1 MPKPQDIFQLARQ
14 EAVRVTASPQAW
26 QSFLYTAAHNYHTTY
41 LNQLLIHAQRPDA
54 AACASMEYWN
64 KQANRLVMRGSRSI
78 TVLQRRQGV
87 AVTKPVF
94 AIGDTTLLSQTRT
107 SGPWEVT
114 DTTRPLLLQGKS
126 DDWLAAL
133 AQEGVSNDADRAR
146 RMLERNVADS
156 TLQWA
161 QPDEQMQLLQVLV
174 TQSAVYMA
182 RLRIGLPVQ
191 DEDYPAFQSVSQF
204 DTCQISLCLGGYLQA
219 AAEPMLNA
227 IGREALRLNRDS
239 IAISHEPVHNES
251 TRTQLNS
258 REEAIHHDVHEEPR
272 RLPDSEPFP
281 AEPAEPL
288 PEPLREA
295 ASGISG
301 AERADA
307 LRPTDVGGHAAD
319 ELQPNR
325 TGSTADGGQDPTR
338 ADADHPD
345 AGPQDEPAGLD
356 ADNQQPEKAGGGDN
370 PSDAVRSLTE
380 APAKAESEQAL
391 SAFALPEFPPTLLPQ
406 LLAAETSSRA
416 DNAEYFT
423 FFNKN
428 PLLID
433 RLRFVRESYK
443 DIFTELL
450 LADDTRVGFHRQD
463 NGLLVWQGAYLTRSA
478 ETLLSWRAVANAL
491 NDLIEQHELIAA
503 IDPKELP
510 QVEEQLSFELPDGS
524 PTSAEDDRFEK
535 DDFLTPEKQ
544 ETVIRSA
551 LPVAEYNAPQ
561 MDDGS
566 VITDEEVNLALAA
579 GSNFENSKFRIYQ
592 QFTTTQGDHAAFL
605 KKEYGSGGRSWD
617 YQSGAHGWVDHGPA
631 GLKLILTNEEGRF
644 ERRLLWRAA
653 AKRIAYLIEMQRFLT
668 PQELEQ
674 YSAWAAEQREPA
686 SAVRDEPSTV
696 PENRSICAE
705 GSVVYL
711 EDDHRFTV
719 ERIGQFDVHLRDEEA
734 PLFGRAISREEFQR
748 QLDANPHNGGMMLSE
763 QQHEALVQ
771 TQTEQALSY
780 IEDYLKDEFE
790 ITEPDFSDLTQID
803 LGYTTTEDEKHVIQV
818 YADLEHC
825 TVTKLV
831 DDTLYAQERY
841 GSLDDLNQAVLS
853 NLDFDSLMEIDLD
866 EAEEHEPQGN
876 ALPTDESAA
885 QAPTNYLA
893 PYEPEI
899 PTGAKAKFAAN
910 LNAIRTL
917 KQIEQRGTPATEAE
931 QDVLAG
937 YLGWGGLADAFDPNK
952 DSWHSEYE
960 QLKDLLTPEEYDAAQ
975 ESTLTAFYTPPAVIH
990 AMYRALTR
998 MGCVGGNVLEPSMGV
1013 GAFFGHRSGSF
1024 DTNNA
1029 KLYGVELDS
1038 VSGRIAQQLYQKAKI
1053 QICGYEKADLPDSF
1067 FDLAIGNVPFGQYQ
1081 VTDRQYDKLHFQI
1094 HDYFLAKTVDKLR
1107 VGGIMAFITTSGT
1120 MDKKSEG
1127 VRRYLAARCDLIG
1140 AVRLPNNINK
1150 EYDNEHPKWDFSG
1163 ETQAIAKTYEVNA
1176 DEIAAYNRTLT
1187 AAGDNKNGKGDG
1199 WQPTGRA
1206 NEYQLAEIFS
1216 NDSGNIRV
1224 QGLSYGTYLVVETTT
1239 PHDLF
1244 QAEPFLVS
1252 IDPEQDNNP
1261 WGAMATPKDSVMKA
1275 SDSYQKFTVLD
1286 EEIEVYLKITK
1297 LDTETGK
1304 PVLLPN
1310 TAFQIYWLDDNGNYR
1325 LENGKPKLVTMTDTV
1340 NGHLT
1345 KNVDTFYTNEEGIL
1359 TLPEKLPLGKYRIV
1373 ETVGPN
1379 GFYNEW
1385 ADSGNYYVDFDI
1397 STDRIYKATGD
1408 DNENGMDTL
1417 VIGEDYWN
1425 EETLGKLTI
1434 RKTGNALTGKIE
1446 TNDLIDPWM
1455 TGEAD
1460 SDFAYTLRP
1469 LAGAEYTITAAEDIY
1484 TQDRQLDAN
1493 GSRTL
1498 WYAKGDVVAVVTTGD
1513 GSADTAVFAP
1523 SRTKATYD
1531 FLSVIHDG
1539 TLGEVSIT
1547 LPLGS
1552 YHVEETKPPYGYV
1565 GTTDSY
1571 DVTFIWDS
1579 QLNDVVMAKSIVKN
1593 GDSEQHFDVVR
1604 ASEAPAELAEQQTLG
1619 FYNDREHARVGVYKI
1634 DQEAGKYLA
1643 GAVFNLYTR
1652 DDIYDVD
1659 GNKLFSAGDLIST
1672 SPETVADGYTYFNC
1686 DVPIRGE
1693 WYGQSDRLDASTNS
1707 GNYFIRELRAP
1718 LGYYLNDA
1726 EMDVTFTYDGEV
1738 LQVLD
1743 NICANKPTEMWVSK
1757 RDLTNDEELS
1767 GATLIIKD
1775 AKDNIVDTWVSTDT
1789 PHRVTGL
1796 HFDEEYT
1803 LTEKRPADGYAVAD
1817 DIVFRLE
1824 RKTDADGHEL
1834 DEADVYYLKD
1844 KKKLW
1849 FIPWEEWE
1857 LLDDAT
1863 VIMKDDITRVQIS
1876 KVDIA
1881 TGKELPGAELII
1893 KDKDGNT
1900 VAQWVSEDKPHYIE
1914 KLPAGDY
1921 KLTEITAPNGYQ
1933 IAESITFTVLP
1944 TGELQTVVMKD
1955 ARIPEET
1962 PHEDT
1967 PSNTPQ
1973 PTPGST
1979 PAPSPA
1985 PASTPTATPTPM
1997 PVIPQTGDVFPFAL
2011 LSAAVFGS
2019 IVGFGILAYKRRK
2032 SKMDESEH

>member
-1 MPKPQDIFQLARQ
+1 MPKPQDIFQLAQQ

-64 KQANRLVMRGSRSI
+64 TKANRLVMRGSRSI
-78 TVLQRRQGV
+78 TVLQRRQGM
-87 AVTKPVF
+87 AVTKPIF
-94 AIGDTTLLSQTRT
+94 TIGDTTLLSQTRT
-107 SGPWEVT
+107 GGPWEVT
-114 DTTRPLLLQGKS
+114 DTTRPLLLQGKP
-126 DDWLAAL
+126 DDWLSAL
-133 AQEGVSNDADRAR
+133 AQEGVSNEADRAR

-161 QPDEQMQLLQVLV
+161 QPDEQMQLLQALV

-182 RLRIGLPVQ
+182 LLRIGLPVR
-191 DEDYPAFQSVSQF
+191 DEDFPAFQSASQF
-204 DTCQISLCLGGYLQA
+204 DTYQISLCLGGYVQA

-239 IAISHEPVHNES
+239 IAIPHEPVHNES
-251 TRTQLNS
+251 TPTQLDS
-258 REEAIHHDVHEEPR
+258 REEAVTHDVHEEPR

-281 AEPAEPL
+281 AEPAEPVS
-288 PEPLREA
+288 EPLREA

-307 LRPTDVGGHAAD
+307 LRPADAGGHAAD
-319 ELQPNR
+319 ELQSNR
-325 TGSTADGGQDPTR
+325 TSRTADGGQNSAR

-345 AGPQDEPAGLD
+345 AGPQDEPTGLD
-356 ADNQQPEKAGGGDN
+356 ADDQQPEKAGGGSS

-380 APAKAESEQAL
+380 APAEAESEQAL
-391 SAFALPEFPPTLLPQ
+391 SAFSLPEFSPTLLPQ

-416 DNAEYFT
+416 SNAEYLT
-423 FFNKN
+423 FYNKN

-478 ETLLSWRAVANAL
+478 ETLLPWRAVANAL

-524 PTSAEDDRFEK
+524 PPSAENDRLEK

-566 VITDEEVNLALAA
+566 VITDEEINLALAA

-644 ERRLLWRAA
+644 ERRLPWRAA

-674 YSAWAAEQREPA
+674 YPAWAAEQRKVA
-686 SAVRDEPSTV
+686 SVVRDEPGNV
-696 PENRSICAE
+696 PDTRPICAE

-748 QLDANPHNGGMMLSE
+748 QLNANPRNGGMMLSE

-790 ITEPDFSDLTQID
+790 ITEPDFSDLTRID

-866 EAEEHEPQGN
+866 EAEEHEPQEN

-885 QAPTNYLA
+885 HDPTNYLA
-893 PYEPEI
+893 PYEPEV

-960 QLKDLLTPEEYDAAQ
+960 QLKDLLTPEEYAAAQ
-975 ESTLTAFYTPPAVIH
+975 ESTLTAFYTPPAAIH

-1024 DTNNA
+1024 DMNNA

-1067 FDLAIGNVPFGQYQ
+1067 FDLANGYRSKTRFAKFYNLPELMNMFKQCADIQTADMLKLPVPEITGGKPTIVKLPPSELQ
-1081 VTDRQYDKLHFQI
+1081 RQMVAALGERAEAVRNRLVAPNEDNMLRITNDGRKLALDQRLMNPLLPDDPDSKANACVERVFTIWERTKAQRSTQMIFCDLSTPRADGFDVYNDIRDKLVARGIPKDEVQFI
-1094 HDYFLAKTVDKLR
+1094 HDADTEAKKAELF
-1107 VGGIMAFITTSGT
+1107 G
-1120 MDKKSEG
+1120 K
-1127 VRRYLAARCDLIG
+1127 VRSG
-1140 AVRLPNNINK
+1140 AVRVLMGSTQKMGAGTNVQTRLCALHHLDCPWRPADIAQRNGRMVRQGNMNK
-1150 EYDNEHPKWDFSG
+1150 EVSIFIYITEATFDAYSYQLVENKQKFISQIMTSKSPARSCEDLDEAALSY
-1163 ETQAIAKTYEVNA
+1163 AEVKALAAGNPMIKEKMDLDIQVA
-1176 DEIAAYNRTLT
+1176 RLRTLKAAYNS
-1187 AAGDNKNGKGDG
+1187 
-1199 WQPTGRA
+1199 Q
-1206 NEYQLAEIFS
+1206 
-1216 NDSGNIRV
+1216 
-1224 QGLSYGTYLVVETTT
+1224 
-1239 PHDLF
+1239 H
-1244 QAEPFLVS
+1244 
-1252 IDPEQDNNP
+1252 
-1261 WGAMATPKDSVMKA
+1261 
-1275 SDSYQKFTVLD
+1275 
-1286 EEIEVYLKITK
+1286 
-1297 LDTETGK
+1297 
-1304 PVLLPN
+1304 
-1310 TAFQIYWLDDNGNYR
+1310 YR
-1325 LENGKPKLVTMTDTV
+1325 LEDAVT
-1340 NGHLT
+1340 
-1345 KNVDTFYTNEEGIL
+1345 GIFL
-1359 TLPEKLPLGKYRIV
+1359 REIRGTECRIQAFEK
-1373 ETVGPN
+1373 
-1379 GFYNEW
+1379 
-1385 ADSGNYYVDFDI
+1385 D
-1397 STDRIYKATGD
+1397 
-1408 DNENGMDTL
+1408 MQ
-1417 VIGEDYWN
+1417 
-1425 EETLGKLTI
+1425 
-1434 RKTGNALTGKIE
+1434 
-1446 TNDLIDPWM
+1446 
-1455 TGEAD
+1455 
-1460 SDFAYTLRP
+1460 
-1469 LAGAEYTITAAEDIY
+1469 TA
-1484 TQDRQLDAN
+1484 
-1493 GSRTL
+1493 
-1498 WYAKGDVVAVVTTGD
+1498 K
-1513 GSADTAVFAP
+1513 
-1523 SRTKATYD
+1523 
-1531 FLSVIHDG
+1531 
-1539 TLGEVSIT
+1539 
-1547 LPLGS
+1547 
-1552 YHVEETKPPYGYV
+1552 
-1565 GTTDSY
+1565 
-1571 DVTFIWDS
+1571 DS
-1579 QLNDVVMAKSIVKN
+1579 QS
-1593 GDSEQHFDVVR
+1593 
-1604 ASEAPAELAEQQTLG
+1604 
-1619 FYNDREHARVGVYKI
+1619 Y
-1634 DQEAGKYLA
+1634 
-1643 GAVFNLYTR
+1643 
-1652 DDIYDVD
+1652 
-1659 GNKLFSAGDLIST
+1659 
-1672 SPETVADGYTYFNC
+1672 
-1686 DVPIRGE
+1686 
-1693 WYGQSDRLDASTNS
+1693 
-1707 GNYFIRELRAP
+1707 
-1718 LGYYLNDA
+1718 
-1726 EMDVTFTYDGEV
+1726 
-1738 LQVLD
+1738 
-1743 NICANKPTEMWVSK
+1743 
-1757 RDLTNDEELS
+1757 
-1767 GATLIIKD
+1767 
-1775 AKDNIVDTWVSTDT
+1775 
-1789 PHRVTGL
+1789 
-1796 HFDEEYT
+1796 
-1803 LTEKRPADGYAVAD
+1803 
-1817 DIVFRLE
+1817 
-1824 RKTDADGHEL
+1824 
-1834 DEADVYYLKD
+1834 
-1844 KKKLW
+1844 
-1849 FIPWEEWE
+1849 
-1857 LLDDAT
+1857 
-1863 VIMKDDITRVQIS
+1863 
-1876 KVDIA
+1876 
-1881 TGKELPGAELII
+1881 
-1893 KDKDGNT
+1893 DKDGKLVFSIELDGTSYDKREDAGKALLGLVGAAVRADHPVLVGHYAGFEVT
-1900 VAQWVSEDKPHYIE
+1900 VAYVPLSKVFVAHLVGQSTHTTELGSDAAGNMVRLQNVVAALPQEVSGLRNNLQQLRVQLDSAKE
-1914 KLPAGDY
+1914 
-1921 KLTEITAPNGYQ
+1921 
-1933 IAESITFTVLP
+1933 
-1944 TGELQTVVMKD
+1944 ELQQPFLQEKELND
-1955 ARIPEET
+1955 KSARLAEL
-1962 PHEDT
+1962 D
-1967 PSNTPQ
+1967 
-1973 PTPGST
+1973 
-1979 PAPSPA
+1979 
-1985 PASTPTATPTPM
+1985 
-1997 PVIPQTGDVFPFAL
+1997 AL
-2011 LSAAVFGS
+2011 LN
-2019 IVGFGILAYKRRK
+2019 VGNDAPVLEGEAEVVNEDDSVRTPREENELER
-2032 SKMDESEH
+2032 

>member
-1 MPKPQDIFQLARQ
+1 MPKPQDIFQLAQQ

-26 QSFLYTAAHNYHTTY
+26 RSFLYTAAHNYHTTY

-64 KQANRLVMRGSRSI
+64 TKANRLVMRGSRSI

-94 AIGDTTLLSQTRT
+94 AIGDTTLLSQTHT
-107 SGPWEVT
+107 GGPWEVT
-114 DTTRPLLLQGKS
+114 DTTRPLLLQGKP
-126 DDWLAAL
+126 DDWLSAL
-133 AQEGVSNDADRAR
+133 AQDGISTEADRAR
-146 RMLERNVADS
+146 RMMERNVADS

-161 QPDEQMQLLQVLV
+161 QPDEQMQLLQALV
-174 TQSAVYMA
+174 TQSAVYIA
-182 RLRIGLPVQ
+182 RLRIGLPVR
-191 DEDYPAFQSVSQF
+191 DEDYPALQSVSQF

-239 IAISHEPVHNES
+239 IAIPHEPVHNES
-251 TRTQLNS
+251 TPTQLNS
-258 REEAIHHDVHEEPR
+258 REEAVTHDVHEEPR

-281 AEPAEPL
+281 AEPAEPV

-307 LRPTDVGGHAAD
+307 LRPADAGGHAAD

-325 TGSTADGGQDPTR
+325 TDSTADGGQDPAR

-345 AGPQDEPAGLD
+345 AGPQNEPAGLGT
-356 ADNQQPEKAGGGDN
+356 ADQQPEKAGGGSS
-370 PSDAVRSLTE
+370 PSDAVRNLTE
-380 APAKAESEQAL
+380 SPAQAESEPSP

-416 DNAEYFT
+416 SNAEYLT
-423 FFNKN
+423 FYNKN

-478 ETLLSWRAVANAL
+478 ETLLPWRAVANAL

-524 PTSAEDDRFEK
+524 PPSAENDRLEK

-566 VITDEEVNLALAA
+566 VITDEEINLALAA
-579 GSNFENSKFRIYQ
+579 GSNFENSKFRIFQ

-644 ERRLLWRAA
+644 ERRLPWRAA

-674 YSAWAAEQREPA
+674 YPAWAAEQRKVA
-686 SAVRDEPSTV
+686 SVVRDEPGNV
-696 PENRSICAE
+696 PDTRPICAE
-705 GSVVYL
+705 GCVVYL

-719 ERIGQFDVHLRDEEA
+719 ERIGQFDVHLRDEEV
-734 PLFGRAISREEFQR
+734 PLVGRAISREEFQR
-748 QLDANPHNGGMMLSE
+748 QLDANPRNGGMMLSE

-771 TQTEQALSY
+771 TQTEQALS
-780 IEDYLKDEFE
+780 
-790 ITEPDFSDLTQID
+790 
-803 LGYTTTEDEKHVIQV
+803 
-818 YADLEHC
+818 
-825 TVTKLV
+825 
-831 DDTLYAQERY
+831 
-841 GSLDDLNQAVLS
+841 
-853 NLDFDSLMEIDLD
+853 
-866 EAEEHEPQGN
+866 
-876 ALPTDESAA
+876 
-885 QAPTNYLA
+885 
-893 PYEPEI
+893 
-899 PTGAKAKFAAN
+899 
-910 LNAIRTL
+910 
-917 KQIEQRGTPATEAE
+917 
-931 QDVLAG
+931 
-937 YLGWGGLADAFDPNK
+937 
-952 DSWHSEYE
+952 
-960 QLKDLLTPEEYDAAQ
+960 
-975 ESTLTAFYTPPAVIH
+975 
-990 AMYRALTR
+990 
-998 MGCVGGNVLEPSMGV
+998 
-1013 GAFFGHRSGSF
+1013 
-1024 DTNNA
+1024 
-1029 KLYGVELDS
+1029 
-1038 VSGRIAQQLYQKAKI
+1038 
-1053 QICGYEKADLPDSF
+1053 
-1067 FDLAIGNVPFGQYQ
+1067 
-1081 VTDRQYDKLHFQI
+1081 
-1094 HDYFLAKTVDKLR
+1094 
-1107 VGGIMAFITTSGT
+1107 
-1120 MDKKSEG
+1120 
-1127 VRRYLAARCDLIG
+1127 
-1140 AVRLPNNINK
+1140 
-1150 EYDNEHPKWDFSG
+1150 
-1163 ETQAIAKTYEVNA
+1163 
-1176 DEIAAYNRTLT
+1176 
-1187 AAGDNKNGKGDG
+1187 
-1199 WQPTGRA
+1199 
-1206 NEYQLAEIFS
+1206 
-1216 NDSGNIRV
+1216 
-1224 QGLSYGTYLVVETTT
+1224 
-1239 PHDLF
+1239 
-1244 QAEPFLVS
+1244 
-1252 IDPEQDNNP
+1252 
-1261 WGAMATPKDSVMKA
+1261 
-1275 SDSYQKFTVLD
+1275 
-1286 EEIEVYLKITK
+1286 
-1297 LDTETGK
+1297 
-1304 PVLLPN
+1304 
-1310 TAFQIYWLDDNGNYR
+1310 
-1325 LENGKPKLVTMTDTV
+1325 
-1340 NGHLT
+1340 
-1345 KNVDTFYTNEEGIL
+1345 YTNEEGIL

-1373 ETVGPN
+1373 ETVGPD

-1434 RKTGNALTGKIE
+1434 RKTGEALTGKIE

-1460 SDFAYTLRP
+1460 SDFVYTLRP
-1469 LAGAEYTITAAEDIY
+1469 LAGAEYAITAAEDIY

-1571 DVTFIWDS
+1571 DVTFVWDN
-1579 QLNDVVMAKSIVKN
+1579 QLNDVVMEKSIVKN

-1604 ASEAPAELAEQQTLG
+1604 ASEASAELAEQQTLG

-1634 DQEAGKYLA
+1634 NQETDKYLA

-1659 GNKLFSAGDLIST
+1659 GNKLFSAGDLICT

-1743 NICANKPTEMWVSK
+1743 NTCANKPTEMWVSK
-1757 RDLTNDEELS
+1757 RDLTNDEELP
-1767 GATLIIKD
+1767 GATLVIKD

-1849 FIPWEEWE
+1849 IISWEKWE

-1876 KVDIA
+1876 KIDIA
-1881 TGKELPGAELII
+1881 TGKELPGAELVI
-1893 KDKDGNT
+1893 KDTDGNT

-1921 KLTEITAPNGYQ
+1921 ALTEITAPNGYQ
-1933 IAESITFTVLP
+1933 LAESIAFTVLP

-1955 ARIPEET
+1955 AHIPEET

-1979 PAPSPA
+1979 PAPTPA
-1985 PASTPTATPTPM
+1985 PASAPTTTPAPM

-2019 IVGFGILAYKRRK
+2019 IVGFGIFAYKRRK
-2032 SKMDESEH
+2032 SKLDESEH